1 MFVREI
7 LSKQG
12 YLTIRSVIF
21 LFSFYFHGRITPKF
35 FVFFKF
41 KWNIEQ
47 KEEAVIDTYNLE
59 MTRRRKERE
68 MRSCLL
74 HISYSSTTPKITS
87 MLKTHY

>member
-21 LFSFYFHGRITPKF
+21 LFSFYFHGRITPTF
-35 FVFFKF
+35 FVFFNF

-47 KEEAVIDTYNLE
+47 NEEAVIDTCNLE
-59 MTRRRKERE
+59 MTRRRKRE
-68 MRSCLL
+68 
-74 HISYSSTTPKITS
+74 K
-87 MLKTHY
+87 